1 MLGIEN
7 IALDKVVR
15 LGLKLERHC
24 FEDFLR
30 HKKYNMR
37 VNHASQV
44 DCTGLQRTNSGVVRE
59 QPTLPEG
66 QEDDRLDGEELEDR
80 VERPQE
86 VLGAEVEEEQG
97 VECERDGDVVDQG
110 DVEVAFG
117 RVPVAVLV
125 ETVGLEPDGHEG
137 HDRLDD
143 TKL

>member
-80 VERPQE
+80 VE
-86 VLGAEVEEEQG
+86 
-97 VECERDGDVVDQG
+97 
-110 DVEVAFG
+110 
-117 RVPVAVLV
+117 
-125 ETVGLEPDGHEG
+125 GL
-137 HDRLDD
+137 
-143 TKL
+143 KLIPTGEKVQLLNFRKSLKA